1 MTPPPKA
8 APSLRSLRA
17 AGYVRVSTTD
27 QPLDGQEAE
36 LVAYCRARGW
46 ELELLRD
53 VGMNRGRRRP
63 PREAVAGQ
71 AEPEL
76 DNF

>member
-17 AGYVRVSTTD
+17 AGYVRVSTPD

-36 LVAYCRARGW
+36 LVAYCRARERKIGSGFGVW
-46 ELELLRD
+46 CDLETRHP
-53 VGMNRGRRRP
+53 MR
-63 PREAVAGQ
+63 
-71 AEPEL
+71 
-76 DNF
+76 